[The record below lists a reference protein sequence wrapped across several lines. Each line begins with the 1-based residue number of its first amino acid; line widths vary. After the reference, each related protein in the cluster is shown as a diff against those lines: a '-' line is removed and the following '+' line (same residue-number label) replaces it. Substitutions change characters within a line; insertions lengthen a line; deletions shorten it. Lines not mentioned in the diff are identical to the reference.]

1 MKFNIKLAAVA
12 TALALSSSA
21 FAAINTSSNPDLLF
35 VAYDSTG
42 SGATYVRDLG
52 SLSQIGTSNVSFN
65 APASSIFGTQFASTA
80 ANNIYWGVFATFN
93 DPSSAASVIY
103 ETNNAGNVGGFVDTD
118 VAQLVGILTGGLG
131 GLTQL
136 DLAANGYAKAN
147 GEYTG
152 STTLNNQTNGI
163 TMLANFS
170 FGPGKATPSKGVGTS
185 QNFVSITQD
194 GDNGTA
200 DVAQLYTNAALSSF
214 ASGNAKGGYFTLT
227 DGAGDLQW
235 TGSAVA
241 AVPLPA
247 AALLF
252 APGLLAMFGLGRRR
266 NNKAA

>member
-1 MKFNIKLAAVA
+1 MKFNIKLVAVA
-12 TALALSSSA
+12 TALALSGSA

-52 SLSQIGTSNVSFN
+52 SLSSIGTSNVSFN

-80 ANNIYWGVFATFN
+80 AANIYWGVFATFN
-93 DPSSAASVIY
+93 DPASAASVVY
-103 ETNNAGNVGGFVDTD
+103 ETNNATNVGGFNDSD
-118 VAQLVGILTGGLG
+118 VSSLVSILTGGLG

-163 TMLANFS
+163 TMLSNFS
-170 FGPGKATPSKGVGTS
+170 FGKPTASKGVGTS
-185 QNFVSITQD
+185 QNFVSVTQD
-194 GDNGTA
+194 SDNGTA

-214 ASGNAKGGYFTLT
+214 AAGNAKGGYFTLT
-227 DGAGDLQW
+227 DAAGDLQW

-266 NNKAA
+266 NIRAA